1 MARKKKC
8 NRFVKEWVKKEKRI
22 KETPF
27 ELKFVALKDGPASYA
42 IFGVINYHSIALIC
56 HTQYLK
62 NKNVFSS
69 FPIHENLSS

>member
-1 MARKKKC
+1 MARKKMQSVCKGMG
-8 NRFVKEWVKKEKRI
+8 KKKKI
-22 KETPF
+22 DTPL
-27 ELKFVALKDGPASYA
+27 ELKSVALKDGPASYA